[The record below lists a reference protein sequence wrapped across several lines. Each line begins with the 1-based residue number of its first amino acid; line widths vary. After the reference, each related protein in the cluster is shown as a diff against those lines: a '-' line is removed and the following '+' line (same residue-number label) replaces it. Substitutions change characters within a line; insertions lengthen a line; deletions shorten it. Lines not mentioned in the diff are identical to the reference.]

1 MKILYI
7 AYRIN
12 APDGSAIHC
21 REFVRNIRQL
31 GHEIQTFPPI
41 KENVRTRPINSKK
54 VPKNF
59 FYYLKKINHRIIV
72 YYLQRLIG
80 RESEFL
86 LMTSGLVDSV
96 LYYYA
101 LRSIR
106 NRYMPDIIIYR
117 NQIFQFAPFWLSKYF
132 KIPILLEINAL
143 RSIEATIIN
152 KQNRVTSIT
161 RWAERMAIQSADT
174 LFCVSKQMKYCLG
187 NFRQRSEIYVIPNGV
202 DTNKFDPEKYDKQLM
217 KKKLG
222 LREKTILG
230 YVGSYKTW
238 HGVDIAIRTIEMMAK
253 TTKMSYH
260 LLLIGNG
267 EGFDRIKAQIEEKN
281 LTSGVTQIDS
291 VAHEEIPQYIACF
304 DYALM
309 SYPDMK
315 SFHGSPLKM
324 FEYMAMGIP
333 VVATAV
339 GQIKEILRHR
349 ETGILVYPP
358 TPENYVKA
366 ILDADQ
372 DPERLRR
379 IGTSARRLIVEKYSW
394 LKNAE
399 KIIEVCNGLL
409 AERKR

>member
-41 KENVRTRPINSKK
+41 KENARNPSIDSKK
-54 VPKNF
+54 VSKNF
-59 FYYLKKINHRIIV
+59 FYYLKKINHRTIV

-86 LMTSGLVDSV
+86 LMTSGLIDSV
-96 LYYYA
+96 LHYCA
-101 LRSIR
+101 LRGIR

-117 NQIFQFAPFWLSKYF
+117 NQMFQFAPFWLSKRF
-132 KIPILLEINAL
+132 KIPILLELNAL
-143 RSIEATIIN
+143 RSTEATIIN
-152 KQNRVTSIT
+152 KQNQITAIT

-174 LFCVSKQMKYCLG
+174 LFCVSKQVKHYLG
-187 NFRQRSEIYVIPNGV
+187 NFRQGSEIYVIPNGV
-202 DTNKFDPEKYDKQLM
+202 DTNKFDPGKYDKQLM
-217 KKKLG
+217 KEKLG
-222 LREKTILG
+222 LRGKTILG

-238 HGVDIAIRTIEMMAK
+238 HGVDIAIRIIEMMAK
-253 TTKMSYH
+253 TTKTSYH

-267 EGFDRIKAQIEEKN
+267 EGFDSIKAQIEEKN
-281 LTSGVTQIDS
+281 LTSDVTQIDS
-291 VAHEEIPQYIACF
+291 IAHEEIPQYIACF

-339 GQIKEILRHR
+339 GQIKEIVRQG

-366 ILDADQ
+366 IFDADQ

-379 IGTSARRLIVEKYSW
+379 IGTSARRLIVEEYSW

-399 KIIEVCNGLL
+399 KIIEVCNGLV
-409 AERKR
+409 AERKK

>member
-1 MKILYI
+1 
-7 AYRIN
+7 
-12 APDGSAIHC
+12 
-21 REFVRNIRQL
+21 
-31 GHEIQTFPPI
+31 
-41 KENVRTRPINSKK
+41 
-54 VPKNF
+54 
-59 FYYLKKINHRIIV
+59 
-72 YYLQRLIG
+72 
-80 RESEFL
+80 
-86 LMTSGLVDSV
+86 
-96 LYYYA
+96 
-101 LRSIR
+101 
-106 NRYMPDIIIYR
+106 
-117 NQIFQFAPFWLSKYF
+117 
-132 KIPILLEINAL
+132 
-143 RSIEATIIN
+143 
-152 KQNRVTSIT
+152 
-161 RWAERMAIQSADT
+161 
-174 LFCVSKQMKYCLG
+174 
-187 NFRQRSEIYVIPNGV
+187 V